1 MVFYYSHFH
10 IIISN
15 YTFYSGIA
23 SKAMLLLLN
32 VIEMIVYI
40 KHLYYGRFDDFHRL
54 LIFHSYPNKKKIKE
68 YVNRKKEG
76 TILVIKIPTLS
87 SLLWVVNV

>member
-15 YTFYSGIA
+15 YTFIA
-23 SKAMLLLLN
+23 ESHKAMLLLLN

-40 KHLYYGRFDDFHRL
+40 KHLFIMF
-54 LIFHSYPNKKKIKE
+54 
-68 YVNRKKEG
+68 
-76 TILVIKIPTLS
+76 
-87 SLLWVVNV
+87 